1 MKTRTRSAPIGDQEA
16 ISREPVS
23 SDQQFAARPEVAQ
36 ALSTV
41 SALEQQ
47 YVTYQV
53 KTVEQYTASADDLK
67 AIKRAQDAVQ
77 AEADK
82 IVKPAYATYKAALGF
97 FQKPLGRLA
106 AIEERIKG
114 ALRNY
119 QDEQRRIQAKRQAE
133 AEEAARKE
141 REKLEARAAR
151 EAAKGREDKAEALQL
166 QAQSVVAHVP
176 VVETPK
182 IAGLSRAEKWTYRIK
197 NPDLIPDSFWMLDE
211 AKIGKLAR
219 SLKKDAIPVLGGAEA
234 IEIWD
239 EGNIRSGK

>member
-36 ALSTV
+36 ALSIV

-82 IVKPAYATYKAALGF
+82 IVEACLCHL
-97 FQKPLGRLA
+97 QGRARL
-106 AIEERIKG
+106 
-114 ALRNY
+114 LP
-119 QDEQRRIQAKRQAE
+119 
-133 AEEAARKE
+133 EAAGTSGSDRGAHQG
-141 REKLEARAAR
+141 RPAQLPGRAAPYPGQ
-151 EAAKGREDKAEALQL
+151 APGR
-166 QAQSVVAHVP
+166 
-176 VVETPK
+176 
-182 IAGLSRAEKWTYRIK
+182 SR
-197 NPDLIPDSFWMLDE
+197 
-211 AKIGKLAR
+211 
-219 SLKKDAIPVLGGAEA
+219 GGRTQGA
-234 IEIWD
+234 
-239 EGNIRSGK
+239 